1 MKQTLI
7 AKRSDRLD
15 VYLSEELGISR
26 SKAQKL
32 LEKDATVNGKE
43 VKKAGVKIKEGDE
56 IIYEEVVEEVN
67 NIKPSDIKYEVVYE
81 DDDILVINKPRGLV
95 VHPAIGH
102 LNDTLVNALAYNYDF
117 EELSEED
124 ENRPGIVH
132 RIDKDTS
139 GLLVVA
145 KNLESKDFL
154 SKEIA
159 KHNVN
164 REYLC
169 MVYGHPRDR
178 FFKVDAP
185 IARHPYKRVL
195 MAVDVEHGKEAQTHF
210 EVVREFK
217 DSSLVKCTL
226 ETGRTH
232 QIRVHLNFINH
243 PIIGDPLYT
252 AKKDPLF
259 EEGQVL
265 HAYKLE
271 LTHPRT
277 LEKMTF
283 YAPIDDYFKKC
294 LITKCKL

>member
-1 MKQTLI
+1 MKKTLV
-7 AKRSDRLD
+7 ATRSDRLD
-15 VYLSEELGISR
+15 VYLSEELNISR

-32 LEKDATVNGKE
+32 LEDAYVNGVK
-43 VKKAGVKIKEGDE
+43 VKKAGDKIKDGDE
-56 IIYEEVVEEVN
+56 ISYEEQVSTPS
-67 NIKPSDIKYEVVYE
+67 NIKPSDIKYDVVYE
-81 DDDILVINKPRGLV
+81 DEDIIVINKPRGLV

-102 LNDTLVNALAYNYDF
+102 LEDTLVNALAYNYDF
-117 EELSEED
+117 DDMLGED
-124 ENRPGIVH
+124 DNRPGIVH

-145 KNLESKDFL
+145 KNLEAKDFL
-154 SKEIA
+154 AKEIA
-159 KHNVN
+159 SHKVN

-185 IARHPYKRVL
+185 IARHPYKRIL
-195 MAVDVEHGKEAQTHF
+195 MAVDVENGKEAQTHF

-217 DSSLVKCTL
+217 DCSLVKCQL

-232 QIRVHLNFINH
+232 QIRVHLSFINH

-252 AKKDPLF
+252 SKVDPLF
-259 EEGQVL
+259 KEGQVL

-277 LEKMTF
+277 LERMTF

-294 LITKCKL
+294 LEIKSKL